1 MYIFNR
7 VTVVPKLPSRVGRLP
22 EIANNLWWSW
32 NTEFL
37 RLFQEID
44 PNLSFHDFRI
54 VAGHTHQNILFD
66 VVIPRNYRYTDKDLA
81 KVLKEKI
88 KSDKNYNFIITTDF
102 NYFINQ
108 EN

>member
-1 MYIFNR
+1 MDPIDLENAELKTLKNK
-7 VTVVPKLPSRVGRLP
+7 VGTVLK
-22 EIANNLWWSW
+22 
-32 NTEFL
+32 
-37 RLFQEID
+37 EID

-81 KVLKEKI
+81 KILKEKI